1 MSEKR
6 RIVVTSALPY
16 ANGDIHLGHLVEYIQ
31 TDFWVRFQKMRGNEC
46 VYVCADDTHGTPIMI
61 RARAEGITPE
71 ELIARSHA
79 LHLKDFTDFEVAFD
93 NYYTTN
99 SPENKMFSEQFFA
112 AMEKS
117 GAITVRKS
125 PQLFCDHC
133 KMFLPDRFVKG
144 TCPKCG
150 AENQYG
156 DSCDKC
162 GSTYAAEELGSP
174 KCTTCGSA
182 PVVKESEHLYFE
194 LEPFKEYLRAWLP
207 EHTTSDVS
215 NKLLEW
221 FNEPLRGWCISRDA
235 PYFGFEIPG
244 RPGKFFYVW
253 VDAPIG
259 YRASLANWCA
269 AHGEDIDD
277 WWPGGGEVL
286 GASCLVPSAEQK
298 CQGLR
303 ESNAPSTK
311 HQAPSTELY
320 HFIGKDII
328 RFHCLF
334 WPGMLHVAGV
344 KTPDKVFVHGFLTV
358 NGEKMSKSK
367 GTFVNAR
374 TYLDHLPA
382 AALRY
387 YYACKLSGT
396 TDDMD
401 LNLTDFVTR
410 VNSDMVGKIT
420 NLASRGAQMLNKPA
434 LGGTLGALD
443 EEGRK
448 LVEFAQSRAEA
459 IAAHYEARRFS
470 QVPVEVAKI
479 ADAANEY
486 FDRREP
492 WKTIKTDVETT
503 RVTLTA
509 ILNVFRILAIY
520 LKPILP
526 AYAEKAA
533 TLFGEKD
540 WTWADA
546 AKTLEGQSIGKY
558 EYLATR
564 IDAKQVEAM
573 VEAAKV
579 KPASSGEVAH
589 ESRASKNKVPGAKCL
604 VPGAELKCQDG
615 SVSNAPSTKHEAPST
630 KPTIAFPDFEKLD
643 LRVGTVLSCETV
655 PKSSKLLK
663 FELDAGALGKRTI
676 FSGIRGAYPDPA
688 ALVGKEVV
696 FVANLAPRKMSV
708 GVSEGMI
715 LFAGEP
721 GVAGGVL
728 SPFAPAGAGT
738 PCT

>member
-1 MSEKR
+1 
-6 RIVVTSALPY
+6 
-16 ANGDIHLGHLVEYIQ
+16 
-31 TDFWVRFQKMRGNEC
+31 
-46 VYVCADDTHGTPIMI
+46 
-61 RARAEGITPE
+61 
-71 ELIARSHA
+71 
-79 LHLKDFTDFEVAFD
+79 AFD

-99 SPENKMFSEQFFA
+99 SLENKELSERIFA
-112 AMEKS
+112 AAEK
-117 GAITVRKS
+117 GGCITAKSS
-125 PQLFCDHC
+125 PQLYCAHC
-133 KMFLPDRFVKG
+133 GMFLPDRYVKG

-150 AENQYG
+150 SENQYG

-162 GSTYAAEELGSP
+162 GATYGAEELGRP
-174 KCTTCGSA
+174 VCTTCGA
-182 PVVKESEHLYFE
+182 TPEVRDSEHLYFE
-194 LEPFKEYLRAWLP
+194 LEPQHDYLEKWIPA
-207 EHTTSDVS
+207 HTTSDIS

-221 FNEPLRGWCISRDA
+221 FKEPLRGWCISRDA

-244 RPGKFFYVW
+244 HPGKFFYVW

-259 YRASLANWCA
+259 YIASLSNWCA
-269 AHGEDIDD
+269 AHGEKLED
-277 WWPGGGEVL
+277 WWDNPD
-286 GASCLVPSAEQK
+286 A
-298 CQGLR
+298 
-303 ESNAPSTK
+303 
-311 HQAPSTELY
+311 ELY

-334 WPGMLHVAGV
+334 WPGMLHSAGF
-344 KTPDKVFVHGFLTV
+344 KTPTKVFVHGFLTV

-382 AALRY
+382 SALRY
-387 YYACKLSGT
+387 YYACKLGGT

-401 LNLTDFVTR
+401 LNLQDFVTR

-420 NLASRGAQMLNKPA
+420 NLASRGAQMLNKS
-434 LGGTLGALD
+434 LGGRLGALD

-448 LVEFAQSRAEA
+448 LVEFAQSRADA

-492 WKTIKTDVETT
+492 WKTVKVPESAEMT
-503 RVTLTA
+503 RTTLTTV
-509 ILNVFRILAIY
+509 LNVFRILAIY
-520 LKPILP
+520 LRPILP
-526 AYAEKAA
+526 SYADKAA
-533 TLFGEKD
+533 ALFGEQPY
-540 WTWADA
+540 TWADL
-546 AKTLEGQSIGKY
+546 AKTLENAPIGAY
-558 EYLATR
+558 TYLATR

-573 VEAAKV
+573 IEKAKV
-579 KPASSGEVAH
+579 KPAESGEVAH
-589 ESRASKNKVPGAKCL
+589 ESRASKNKGGSRSGATAAETAA
-604 VPGAELKCQDG
+604 PQTGAINC
-615 SVSNAPSTKHEAPST
+615 APPVKEE
-630 KPTIAFPDFEKLD
+630 IAFPDFEKLD
-643 LRVGTVLSCETV
+643 LRVGKVVSCEIV

-663 FELDAGALGKRTI
+663 IVLDAGALGTRTI

-728 SPFAPAGAGT
+728 SPVAAAGAGT

>member
-46 VYVCADDTHGTPIMI
+46 LYVCADDTHGTPVMI
-61 RARAEGITPE
+61 RARAEGISPE

-79 LHLKDFTDFEVAFD
+79 LHLRDFTDFEVAFD

-99 SPENKMFSEQFFA
+99 SPENKMFSEKIFA

-117 GAITVRKS
+117 GAITVRTV
-125 PQLFCDHC
+125 PQLYCDKC

-144 TCPKCG
+144 VCPKCG

-162 GSTYAAEELGSP
+162 GSTYAAEELASP
-174 KCTTCGSA
+174 HCTVCGGTPA
-182 PVVKESEHLYFE
+182 VKDSEHLYFE
-194 LEPFKEYLRAWLP
+194 LEPFKDYLRKWLP

-221 FNEPLRGWCISRDA
+221 FDEPLRGWCISRDA

-259 YRASLANWCA
+259 YRASLANWC
-269 AHGEDIDD
+269 GKNGQNIDD
-277 WWPGGGEVL
+277 WWPGNEV
-286 GASCLVPSAEQK
+286 SQAE
-298 CQGLR
+298 GH
-303 ESNAPSTK
+303 APR
-311 HQAPSTELY
+311 ATELY

-334 WPGMLHVAGV
+334 WPGMLHVAGI

-374 TYLDHLPA
+374 TYLDNLPA

-401 LNLTDFVTR
+401 LNLTDFVQR
-410 VNSDMVGKIT
+410 VNSDLVGKIT
-420 NLASRGAQMLNKPA
+420 NLASRGAQMLNKPQ
-434 LGGTLGALD
+434 LGGALGALD
-443 EEGRK
+443 DEGRK
-448 LVEFAQSRAEA
+448 LVAFARSRAETVA
-459 IAAHYEARRFS
+459 QHYEARRFS

-486 FDRREP
+486 FDRRQP
-492 WKTIKTDVETT
+492 WLTIKTDAEAT

-509 ILNVFRILAIY
+509 VLNVFRILAIY

-526 AYAEKAA
+526 SYAAKAA
-533 TLFGEKD
+533 KLFGEEG
-540 WTWADA
+540 WTWADVSR
-546 AKTLEGQSIGKY
+546 TVEGQTVGKY

-564 IDAKQVEAM
+564 ISQDQVDAM

-589 ESRASKNKVPGAKCL
+589 ESRASKNKGGSRSCATA
-604 VPGAELKCQDG
+604 AETAASHVDAQERVLPLK
-615 SVSNAPSTKHEAPST
+615 PE
-630 KPTIAFPDFEKLD
+630 IAFSDFEKLD
-643 LRVGTVLSCETV
+643 MRVGKVLACEIV

-676 FSGIRGAYPDPA
+676 FSGIRGAYPDPS

-715 LFAGEP
+715 LYAGEP
-721 GVAGGVL
+721 GVSGGVL
-728 SPFAPAGAGT
+728 SPFASAGSGT
-738 PCT
+738 QCT